1 MISATL
7 QLNDAGWLCD
17 TDMLLKMFAFISP
30 LIFL

>member
-1 MISATL
+1 MIPATL

-17 TDMLLKMFAFISP
+17 TDTLLKIVVFISP